1 MANLVCEV
9 LITEAQLKAL
19 EDEFDP
25 AAGAVVVFWG
35 VVREVEDGRKM
46 AGIDYEAHMASR
58 GGGHG
63 EVSVKEGRGSSSD
76 RFRAHWRALIISPS
90 HCAASRGRFRGEQM
104 DCGRAKERRANL
116 ETAAIQGRQS
126 APCLAE
132 RGGYTEMNWA
142 NRLTLSRLL
151 LTVLFVLAL
160 NSSWQYARTSALII
174 FLIAGLTDFIDG
186 EIARRYGVI
195 TNFGKLMDPL
205 VDKIM
210 MAAAFI
216 SLVPLKAVP
225 AWAATTVVAR
235 DFLITGLR
243 LMASAKGRILPA
255 ESLGKQKTSWQI
267 ITVIFF
273 LALLSMPELRYA
285 NETSTWWVRARYE
298 AGPVL
303 VWITVALTVY
313 SGLGFTWRNRELIAP
328 DQ

>member
-1 MANLVCEV
+1 
-9 LITEAQLKAL
+9 
-19 EDEFDP
+19 
-25 AAGAVVVFWG
+25 
-35 VVREVEDGRKM
+35 
-46 AGIDYEAHMASR
+46 
-58 GGGHG
+58 
-63 EVSVKEGRGSSSD
+63 
-76 RFRAHWRALIISPS
+76 
-90 HCAASRGRFRGEQM
+90 
-104 DCGRAKERRANL
+104 
-116 ETAAIQGRQS
+116 
-126 APCLAE
+126 
-132 RGGYTEMNWA
+132 MNWA

-151 LTVLFVLAL
+151 LTVLFVAAL
-160 NSSWQYARTSALII
+160 SSSWAYARTSALII

-186 EIARRYGVI
+186 EVARRYGSI

-243 LMASAKGRILPA
+243 LMASAKGRVLPA
-255 ESLGKQKTSWQI
+255 ERLGKQKTSWQV

-273 LALLSMPELRYA
+273 LGLLSIAELRYA
-285 NETSTWWVRARYE
+285 DERSTWWFRAWHD

-303 VWITVALTVY
+303 VWITVALTIY
-313 SGLGFTWRNRELIAP
+313 SGLAYVWRHRELIVS

>member
-1 MANLVCEV
+1 
-9 LITEAQLKAL
+9 
-19 EDEFDP
+19 
-25 AAGAVVVFWG
+25 
-35 VVREVEDGRKM
+35 
-46 AGIDYEAHMASR
+46 
-58 GGGHG
+58 
-63 EVSVKEGRGSSSD
+63 
-76 RFRAHWRALIISPS
+76 
-90 HCAASRGRFRGEQM
+90 
-104 DCGRAKERRANL
+104 
-116 ETAAIQGRQS
+116 
-126 APCLAE
+126 
-132 RGGYTEMNWA
+132 MNWT

-151 LTVLFVLAL
+151 LTVAFVAAL
-160 NSSWQYARTSALII
+160 NSSWQYARTSALVI

-186 EIARRYGVI
+186 EIARRYARV

-243 LMASAKGRILPA
+243 LMASAKGRVLPA
-255 ESLGKQKTSWQI
+255 ERLGKQKTSWQV

-273 LALLSMPELRYA
+273 LGLLSIAELRYA
-285 NETSTWWVRARYE
+285 NERSTWWFRAWHN

-303 VWITVALTVY
+303 IWITVALTIY
-313 SGLGFTWRNRELIAP
+313 SGLAYAWQHRELIVS